1 VRTPKVR
8 LYIRVRLPDGRH
20 AYHDPVW
27 NRNRTLR
34 EGYAVM
40 DGRPDSHPEGVYY
53 LRFLRGRKR
62 IREAV
67 GSNADAAIAELRNKE
82 LDLRSTSLR
91 RSTPGS
97 PSSPA
102 PGLAPSPAP
111 ASPAEVSFSA
121 AVDAYVSQLGLF
133 RAKKTVREAKR
144 ILELFGKH
152 FSGKAIHAITRED
165 LLDHMASL
173 QKDGLGLRT
182 ISNHITRIGAL
193 LRRHKIVD
201 LLSND
206 DKPKYDEREVEAYD
220 SDQLT
225 ALFAAATAEERMLFQ
240 FFLGTGLREQEVMF
254 CSWKNVDFNGKVI
267 TVKSKPE
274 LGFRPKD
281 KQERSVPVPDSLI
294 ASLAKRRNHSTSMLV
309 FPGPNGKP
317 NGHFLRML
325 QKLAHRAG
333 LNCSECLTKAG
344 KSCAIHSTC
353 GEWGLHKFRKTFAT
367 MHSEA
372 GVPAPTI
379 QRWLGHASLS
389 TTLRYLAAADLR
401 SERTR
406 SQVNAS
412 FAALGIGGAA

>member
-1 VRTPKVR
+1 
-8 LYIRVRLPDGRH
+8 
-20 AYHDPVW
+20 
-27 NRNRTLR
+27 
-34 EGYAVM
+34 
-40 DGRPDSHPEGVYY
+40 VYY

-97 PSSPA
+97 PSSPP

-173 QKDGLGLRT
+173 QKDGLGRRT
-182 ISNHITRIGAL
+182 IFNHITRIGAL

-206 DKPKYDEREVEAYD
+206 EPKYDEREVEAYD

-254 CSWKNVDFNGKVI
+254 CSWRNVDFNGKVI